1 MRKDLSDI
9 APDDFRTFPVWE
21 FTNEDEISE
30 TMLRAIEEL
39 PVSSLSGRIVG
50 TQVVLANGSYV
61 PAFLMNVSLDNPRHN
76 EQFITLNVFTD
87 SEVFQLARYF
97 DPWYDTDGPDAL
109 AKVLDL
115 DISDVFPIAYD
126 IGANCVGDPASLRNS
141 FLIEPRVRLSRDEIM
156 RMAVKRRE

>member
-9 APDDFRTFPVWE
+9 APDDFRIFPVWE

-30 TMLRAIEEL
+30 TMLRAIEDL
-39 PVSSLSGRIVG
+39 PVSSLSGRIIG

-76 EQFITLNVFTD
+76 EQFITLNVFTN
-87 SEVFQLARYF
+87 SKVFQLARYF
-97 DPWYDTDGPDAL
+97 DPWYDTEGPDAL
-109 AKVLDL
+109 AKVLGL

-141 FLIEPRVRLSRDEIM
+141 FLIEPRVRLSNDEIM